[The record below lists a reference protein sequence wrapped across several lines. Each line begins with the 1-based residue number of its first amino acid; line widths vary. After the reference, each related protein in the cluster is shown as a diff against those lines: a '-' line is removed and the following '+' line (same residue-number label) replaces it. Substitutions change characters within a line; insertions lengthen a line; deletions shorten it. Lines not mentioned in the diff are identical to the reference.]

1 MVVASKAFDHGIVCG
16 SENNLVVDRSV
27 RDSFAHALRRAGAA
41 VLSPAECDR
50 LARAA
55 FDDRDGRLRRTV
67 LGQAAT
73 SIAAQ
78 AGIEVPAGISPARG
92 SGAPPGRAGA
102 VRPGKARP
110 AAVAVHR

>member
-1 MVVASKAFDHGIVCG
+1 MVASKVFDHGIICG

-27 RDSFAHALRRAGAA
+27 RDSFIGALRRAGAA
-41 VLSPAECDR
+41 VLSAAECDR
-50 LARAA
+50 LARVA
-55 FDDRDGRLRRTV
+55 FDERDGRLRRTV

-78 AGIEVPAGISPARG
+78 AGIEVPAGTRLLV
-92 SGAPPGRAGA
+92 APVPRAGRAGS
-102 VRPGKARP
+102 VRQGKARP